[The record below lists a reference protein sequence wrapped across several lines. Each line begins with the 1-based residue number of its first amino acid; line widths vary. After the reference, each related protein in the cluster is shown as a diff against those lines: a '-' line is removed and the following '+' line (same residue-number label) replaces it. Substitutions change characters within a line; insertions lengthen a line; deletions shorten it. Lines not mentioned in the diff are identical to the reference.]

1 ADGDGRIDLFVT
13 TGALNGYFPLQHDG
27 GWDRRSFRPHASA
40 PSFALD
46 DPEVK
51 LVDLNGDGV
60 TDALRTGSRPQHYFN
75 DSAKGWY
82 DVRLVERRPLEE
94 FPDVVFSD
102 PRVRLA
108 AMAGSLQDIVY
119 VADGSVAYWPNRGHG
134 AWGPRI
140 SMRRSPRFPPGHDP
154 RRILLGDVDGDGLA
168 DLVYVDDTQVTLW
181 INRAGNAWSDPIVI
195 EGTPP
200 VTDVDAM
207 RLVDLLGSGVGGVLW
222 SADQDGLGRP
232 RSFFL
237 DLTGGG
243 KPYLLHR

>member
-1 ADGDGRIDLFVT
+1 LSGNDLPPGGLGHAEYELADVTGDGLPDIVEMNGTVRYWPNAGEGRFDGPRPIAEAPAGLSLADPGVRLMDADGDGRIDLFVT

-60 TDALRTGSRPQHYFN
+60 TDALRTGSRLEHYFN

-102 PRVRLA
+102 P
-108 AMAGSLQDIVY
+108 
-119 VADGSVAYWPNRGHG
+119 
-134 AWGPRI
+134 
-140 SMRRSPRFPPGHDP
+140 
-154 RRILLGDVDGDGLA
+154 
-168 DLVYVDDTQVTLW
+168 
-181 INRAGNAWSDPIVI
+181 
-195 EGTPP
+195 
-200 VTDVDAM
+200 
-207 RLVDLLGSGVGGVLW
+207 
-222 SADQDGLGRP
+222 
-232 RSFFL
+232 
-237 DLTGGG
+237 
-243 KPYLLHR
+243 